1 MRLSKL
7 LMPFVLL
14 FFLAPAL
21 SQADQTT
28 DDVVAF
34 VTAQANG
41 GKTATEIADLLL
53 DEDAT
58 QTLRDSIAE
67 LIEQMLV
74 EPANADSLAGVIVS
88 QAAASELS
96 WSAAETVFVAADSQD
111 DRAGNAQAQQPTL
124 ARSSRRQFR
133 PPRPPS
139 GHTDPS
145 PFD

>member
-1 MRLSKL
+1 MRLSKVL
-7 LMPFVLL
+7 IPFTLL
-14 FFLAPAL
+14 FFLAPVL

-28 DDVVAF
+28 DDIVAF
-34 VTAQANG
+34 VTAQTND
-41 GKTATEIADLLL
+41 GKTAAQIADLLL

-58 QTLRDSIAE
+58 QALRDTVAE
-67 LIEQMLV
+67 LIEQMLA

-88 QAAASELS
+88 QAITEELS
-96 WSAAETVFVAADSQD
+96 WSAAESVFIAADSQD
-111 DRAGNAQAQQPTL
+111 DRAGDAQAQQPTL

>member
-1 MRLSKL
+1 MRLSKVL
-7 LMPFVLL
+7 IPFALL
-14 FFLAPAL
+14 FFLAPTL

-28 DDVVAF
+28 DDIVAF
-34 VTAQANG
+34 VTAQTNN
-41 GKTATEIADLLL
+41 GKTTAQIADLML

-58 QTLRDSIAE
+58 QALRDAIAE
-67 LIEQMLV
+67 LIEQMLA
-74 EPANADSLAGVIVS
+74 EPSNADSLAGVIVS
-88 QAAASELS
+88 QAAAAELS
-96 WSAAETVFVAADSQD
+96 WTAAESVFVAADSQD
-111 DRAGNAQAQQPTL
+111 DRAGDAQTQQPTL